1 MGTSDGWIAILC
13 LAVGTFLLRYS
24 FLGFLD
30 GRALP
35 PAAARLVQLAV
46 PAIFAALV
54 IPLIAMPVAD
64 AAWTSRLP
72 HMLAAVVAGIVA
84 FHRGGMLLPILAGF
98 GSLYLMRL
106 VVG

>member
-1 MGTSDGWIAILC
+1 MHSDSSRRRAFLTGARRCAPLVPSFIPFGLICGTAAIQ
-13 LAVGTFLLRYS
+13 VG
-24 FLGFLD
+24 LGEW
-30 GRALP
+30 GA
-35 PAAARLVQLAV
+35 
-46 PAIFAALV
+46 AALV

-72 HMLAAVVAGIVA
+72 HMLAAVVTGIVA

>member
-30 GRALP
+30 GRTLP

-54 IPLIAMPVAD
+54 IPLIAMPAAD

-72 HMLAAVVAGIVA
+72 HMLAAVVTGIVA
-84 FHRGGMLLPILAGF
+84 FRWGGMLLPILAGF
-98 GSLYLMRL
+98 GSLYLMRFL
-106 VVG
+106 VG